1 MRTPLHLLPAMRD
14 VGEVIRVH
22 WFGAIII
29 GLLAG
34 WIAGKLMRGAGFGI
48 VVDIVL
54 GLVGAVIGQWIFDR
68 LGIVAAGGIG
78 FLVMATIGA
87 IILVGA
93 AHLLHG
99 PAHS

>member
-1 MRTPLHLLPAMRD
+1 M
-14 VGEVIRVH
+14 RVH
-22 WFGAIII
+22 LFGAIII

-34 WIAGKLMRGAGFGI
+34 WIAGKLMRGQGFGI
-48 VVDIVL
+48 LADIVL

-68 LGIVAAGGIG
+68 LGIVVVGGLG

-93 AHLLHG
+93 AHMIRGTSH
-99 PAHS
+99 A